1 MCVKCFL
8 DGELPGGRKVIYLRY
23 KVRIPLLR
31 IDVTSYVSSIKD
43 CKGGR
48 FMSFLEKFRSSS
60 KELKSIENLIICA
73 LLMAITLVISSFSIV
88 IGDYIKIGF
97 SFIASELA
105 YLLFGPVVGAI
116 FGGTVDILA
125 YIVKPTGPYFFGF
138 TLSAIL
144 SGLIYGMFLYKKP
157 ISIWRILLVKAIV
170 AVLINML
177 LGTYWLSLMY
187 GKGFLVLFPLR
198 AIKNL
203 VMLPIN
209 SILFYTVAKMLEQ
222 TKMIRVQGIKSR
234 R

>member
-1 MCVKCFL
+1 
-8 DGELPGGRKVIYLRY
+8 
-23 KVRIPLLR
+23 
-31 IDVTSYVSSIKD
+31 
-43 CKGGR
+43 
-48 FMSFLEKFRSSS
+48 MSFLEKFRSSS